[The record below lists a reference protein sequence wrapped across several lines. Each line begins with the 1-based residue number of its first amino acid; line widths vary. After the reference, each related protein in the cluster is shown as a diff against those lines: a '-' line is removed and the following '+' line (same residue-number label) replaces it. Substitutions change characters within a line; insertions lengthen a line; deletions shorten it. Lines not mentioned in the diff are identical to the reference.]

1 MTELAL
7 PITDVELCAESA
19 PRKLSA
25 LAREIAILGLLLA
38 TLQIADGIL
47 TAVGVSYFGTS
58 IEGNFVLRS
67 LMDSFGVVA
76 TLIGVKIAAIAIIMA
91 LCHLAFTVTWL
102 RSALKLVIS
111 LYFFA
116 AILPW
121 SYILYNATF

>member
-7 PITDVELCAESA
+7 PISDVTLCETQA

-25 LAREIAILGLLLA
+25 LAKEIAILGVILVMM
-38 TLQIADGIL
+38 QIADGIL

-58 IEGNFVLRS
+58 IEGNVVLRS
-67 LMDSFGVVA
+67 LMNSYGVVA
-76 TLIGVKIAAIAIIMA
+76 TLVGVKVLAIGIIMA

-111 LYFFA
+111 LYLFA

-121 SYILYNATF
+121 SYILATSTF